1 MLNIFVNV
9 TSSWNWWCHEG
20 FIKMYRI
27 YGGVQIIEFGESHVL
42 VSQPVTWGTQSM
54 TKWNLIPC
62 QSNICLV
69 AQSCLTVCDPM
80 DCSPPHSSVRGISRK
95 NPGVGCHFLLW
106 GFFQTQGSNLCL
118 LPWQADSLPL
128 SHLGS
133 PIQSI
138 VQAKISLIH
147 HWKFMPDYWICS
159 TVF

>member
-20 FIKMYRI
+20 FIKIYRI

-62 QSNICLV
+62 QSNICPV
-69 AQSCLTVCDPM
+69 AQSYLFVTPWTVALQAPL
-80 DCSPPHSSVRGISRK
+80 SVGFPSK
-95 NPGVGCHFLLW
+95 NPGVSCHFLLR
-106 GFFQTQGSNLCL
+106 GFYQTQGSNLCL

-138 VQAKISLIH
+138 VQAKIH
-147 HWKFMPDYWICS
+147 
-159 TVF
+159 